1 MDVDQNRTG
10 LLSDRWRPYFFGSLV
25 GIPVA
30 VLMVQVWR
38 HWDLVAVTWLI
49 LYLFLSGLD
58 VFWKT
63 YTRRL
68 VSTALLVGTVVGFL
82 VR

>member
-25 GIPVA
+25 GIPIA
-30 VLMVQVWR
+30 VMMVQVWR
-38 HWDLVAVTWLI
+38 HWDLVAVTWLT

-63 YTRRL
+63 YTRKL
-68 VSTALLVGTVVGFL
+68 VSTALMVGTVVGFL

>member
-1 MDVDQNRTG
+1 MDVEQNRTG

-25 GIPVA
+25 GIPMA
-30 VLMVQVWR
+30 VVMVQVWR

-63 YTRRL
+63 YTRKL
-68 VSTALLVGTVVGFL
+68 VYP
-82 VR
+82 RR

>member
-25 GIPVA
+25 GIPIA
-30 VLMVQVWR
+30 VMMVQVWR

-63 YTRRL
+63 DTRKV
-68 VSTALLVGTVVGFL
+68 VSTALMVGTVVGFL

>member
-25 GIPVA
+25 GIPIA
-30 VLMVQVWR
+30 VVMVQVWR
-38 HWDLVAVTWLI
+38 HWDLVAVTWLT
-49 LYLFLSGLD
+49 LFLFLSGLD

-63 YTRRL
+63 YPRKL
-68 VSTALLVGTVVGFL
+68 VSTALMVGTVVGFL

>member
-25 GIPVA
+25 GIPIA
-30 VLMVQVWR
+30 VVMVQVWR
-38 HWDLVAVTWLI
+38 HWDLVAVTWLT

-63 YTRRL
+63 YTRKL
-68 VSTALLVGTVVGFL
+68 VSTALMVGTVIGFL

>member
-25 GIPVA
+25 GIPIA
-30 VLMVQVWR
+30 VMMVQLWR

-63 YTRRL
+63 YTRKL
-68 VSTALLVGTVVGFL
+68 VSTALMVGTVVGFL